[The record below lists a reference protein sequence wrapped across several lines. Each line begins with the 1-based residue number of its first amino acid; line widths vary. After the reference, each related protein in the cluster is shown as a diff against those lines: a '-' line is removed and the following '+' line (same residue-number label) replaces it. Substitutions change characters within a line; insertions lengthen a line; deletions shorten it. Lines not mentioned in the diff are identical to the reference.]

1 MSAWDTGVPRRS
13 QELYRERQE
22 QMETAM
28 DESREAAM
36 AGKQIQEI
44 DTEYGSL
51 QFQLWKDNV
60 MLTGYRGKDI
70 TLAVPEQVAGRA
82 VTVIGKKAFLG
93 MKNLR
98 ELVLPGSIAS
108 IEDWA
113 FASCRN
119 LEKITL
125 PRKEIAIGQ
134 GILKDC
140 ENLQQIIVCAQEDVS
155 YLLAAVMGKLDAFY
169 LFDTLA
175 AGSREWF
182 AKWDTRM
189 MSLMEREDAE
199 GFSKM
204 LLCGEEDY
212 GSKEN
217 NLEYYIEQKRRSKVR
232 LSMLRLMHD
241 AFLPEDVRK
250 KLASYLQAHKK
261 GEASEETWKVVLE
274 EHGDDRRYYQF
285 LIDYGCIT
293 GENFDAVLTDMG
305 NHHTEMK
312 AFLMNRQALQENAQD
327 AFAALE
333 LG

>member
-1 MSAWDTGVPRRS
+1 MDGIRI
-13 QELYRERQE
+13 QEL
-22 QMETAM
+22 
-28 DESREAAM
+28 
-36 AGKQIQEI
+36 
-44 DTEYGSL
+44 DTEHGRL
-51 QFQLWKDNV
+51 QFKVSDNNV

-70 TLAVPEQVAGRA
+70 TLTVPEQIAGKK

-93 MKNLR
+93 VKTLQ
-98 ELVLPGSIAS
+98 ELVLPGGIAA

-113 FASCRN
+113 FAACRN
-119 LEKITL
+119 LEKLTL
-125 PRKEIAIGQ
+125 PRKKLAIGQ

-140 ENLQQIIVCAQEDVS
+140 EKLQMIAVCTEAETAEEDAQQKKAWQEDVS

-189 MSLMEREDAE
+189 MDLMEREDAE

-241 AFLPEDVRK
+241 AMLQEDVRGR
-250 KLASYLQAHKK
+250 LLSYLQAHKK
-261 GEASEETWKVVLE
+261 GEASEETWRVVLE

-285 LIDYGCIT
+285 LLDHGCIT
-293 GENFDAVLTDMG
+293 GENFDAVLTDLG
-305 NHHTEMK
+305 AQHTEMK
-312 AFLMNRQALQENAQD
+312 AFLMNQRALQENTKD
-327 AFAALE
+327 VFAALA
-333 LG
+333 L